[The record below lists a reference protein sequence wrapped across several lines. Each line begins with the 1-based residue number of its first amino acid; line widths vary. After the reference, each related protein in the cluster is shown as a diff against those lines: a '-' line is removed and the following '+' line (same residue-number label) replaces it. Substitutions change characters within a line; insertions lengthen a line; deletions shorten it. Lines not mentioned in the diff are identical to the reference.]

1 VEKVKTI
8 LILSGVIFLLI
19 VAIVILFLI
28 LKKKN
33 KEVRDLSGEVKALQ
47 SSIKILSEYI
57 KRINDIKT
65 DKEDFAERIAG
76 AESDEEIENILNDII
91 SANNGRVQNNG

>member
-1 VEKVKTI
+1 MKAI
-8 LILSGVIFLLI
+8 LILSGVILLLI
-19 VAIVILFLI
+19 IAIVIMSFI

-33 KEVRDLSGEVKALQ
+33 KDIRDLTGEVKALQ
-47 SSIKILSEYI
+47 NSIKILSEYI

-91 SANNGRVQNNG
+91 SANNDRVQNNR